1 MNEIEEKIK
10 QALTKKAV
18 GYSAKEVVEEYQD
31 DDGVL
36 KLTKKRVTKKH
47 VPPDTQAAKMVIE
60 GFLGQDT
67 LESMTDEQLENEKI
81 RLIKTLKENKDED
94 KQNG

>member
-1 MNEIEEKIK
+1 MNEIEQKIK

-31 DDGVL
+31 EDGVM

-60 GFLGQDT
+60 EFLSADDYA
-67 LESMTDEQLENEKI
+67 EMTDEQLETEKQ
-81 RLIKTLKENKDED
+81 RLINALKENNNDDQKND
-94 KQNG
+94 

>member
-10 QALTKKAV
+10 RAIAKKAV

-36 KLTKKRVTKKH
+36 KLTRRKVTKKH
-47 VPPDTQAAKMVIE
+47 VPPDTQAAKMVME
-60 GFLGQDT
+60 GFALT
-67 LESMTDEQLENEKI
+67 SVENMTDEELEA
-81 RLIKTLKENKDED
+81 
-94 KQNG
+94 